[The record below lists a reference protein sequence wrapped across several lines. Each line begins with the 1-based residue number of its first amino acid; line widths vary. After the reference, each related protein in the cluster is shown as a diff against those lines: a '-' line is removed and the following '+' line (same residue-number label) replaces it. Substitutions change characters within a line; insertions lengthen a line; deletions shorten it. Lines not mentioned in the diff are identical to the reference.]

1 MASSISRALAHIDIM
16 QRTEAAAGWLR
27 ALGGWSR
34 LLVAAGL
41 GAISVFAFAPF
52 YLWPIFFLTFPAL
65 AWMIDGARPAP
76 RPWIAAAQIGW
87 AFGFGYFFIGFHWVG
102 FAFVVDAQAHGWL
115 LPFVAVAFPSGLA
128 LFMAAAAGLARLSW
142 SNGPWRVFALAAGI
156 SAFEWLRGHILT
168 GLPWNL
174 PGYVWGGVDA
184 MFQSVSIFGI
194 YGLSLITIV
203 VALLPA
209 ALINSDGK
217 RSGLSWP
224 IAAMGGVLA
233 ALLVFGWVRL
243 PSGGAPIFEGVA
255 LRIVQPNIPQAEKW
269 KPELLQRNWTRL
281 IDLTRRPGLA
291 TRTHVIWTEAAP
303 PFFLVSEPDGLGVI
317 GDILPDAASLLTGTI
332 RSEGEGEARRFFNSM
347 AAVSGT
353 GRVLATYDKSHL
365 VPFGE
370 YLPFFWLLEPLG
382 ITKLTGGSGGYT
394 QGAGVRT
401 IEIPHTPSFVALI
414 CYELIFPGEVTES
427 GRRPEWLVTMTDDS
441 WFGPWTGPYQ
451 HLGIAKIR
459 AAEEGL
465 AVVRAANTG
474 VSGVIDPYGRVTTSL
489 ELGVAGIID
498 AALPKPLKS
507 TLFSRYGDFIYAL
520 MLIAIAGVG
529 CFFSRSASD
538 DS

>member
-1 MASSISRALAHIDIM
+1 MASSILRELAQIDIM
-16 QRTEAAAGWLR
+16 QRIVGAAGRLR
-27 ALGGWSR
+27 GLSGRYR

-65 AWMIDGARPAP
+65 AWMIDGSGSER

-128 LFMAAAAGLARLSW
+128 LFMAAAAGVARLGW
-142 SNGPWRVFALAAGI
+142 SKGPWRLFVLAAAI
-156 SAFEWLRGHILT
+156 MSAEWLRGHVLT

-174 PGYVWGGVDA
+174 PGYMWGGIDA
-184 MFQSVSIFGI
+184 MFQAVSIFGI
-194 YGLSLITIV
+194 YGLSLITV
-203 VALLPA
+203 AVALLPA
-209 ALINSDGK
+209 ALIDGEGK

-224 IAAMGGVLA
+224 AIAIGATLSVLF
-233 ALLVFGWVRL
+233 VFGWWRL
-243 PSGGAPIFEGVA
+243 PPGAAGTFDGVA
-255 LRIVQPNIPQAEKW
+255 LRIVQPNIAQAEKW
-269 KPELLQRNWTRL
+269 KPEFLQRNWTRL
-281 IDLTRRPGLA
+281 IDLTRRPGLE

-303 PFFLVSEPDGLGVI
+303 PFFLLSEPDGLAVI
-317 GDILPDAASLLTGTI
+317 GDMLPDRVSLLTGTV
-332 RSEGEGEARRFFNSM
+332 RSESQDGNRRFFNSM
-347 AAVSGT
+347 TAISGT
-353 GRVLATYDKSHL
+353 GQVLAVYDKSHL

-394 QGAGVRT
+394 RGGGVRT
-401 IEIPHTPSFVALI
+401 ITIPQTPSFGPLI
-414 CYELIFPGEVTES
+414 CYEVIFSGEVAEP

-465 AVVRAANTG
+465 AIVRAANTG
-474 VSGVIDPYGRVTTSL
+474 VSAVIDPYGRVTTSL
-489 ELGVAGIID
+489 ELGVAGIVD
-498 AALPKPLKS
+498 STLPKPLKT
-507 TLFSRYGDFIYAL
+507 TLFAQTGDLIFWL

-529 CFFSRSASD
+529 CFFSRSASED
-538 DS
+538 G